1 MFEMLIFTVDN
12 KINVRRYQ
20 FFVLKAF
27 LGMTNEKGANII
39 LELPS
44 R

>member
-1 MFEMLIFTVDN
+1 MVIFTGYN
-12 KINVRRYQ
+12 KNNVTRYQ